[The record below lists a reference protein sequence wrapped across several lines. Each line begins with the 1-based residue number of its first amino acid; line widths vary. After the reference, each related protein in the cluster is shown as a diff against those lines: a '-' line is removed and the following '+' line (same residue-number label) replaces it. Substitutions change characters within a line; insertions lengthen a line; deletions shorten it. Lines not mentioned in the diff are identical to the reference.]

1 VPVSAP
7 SAVETI
13 CEARGGRVVRAMR
26 SLAAILATALQENAV
41 FAGTEDGTYAFPDGL
56 PAFDGIAAFCTLHEL
71 VAKSETSL
79 GERLA
84 GLPDS
89 NVVHH
94 TVPTAWD
101 RKGAVMRRVAGD
113 HSADRTEE
121 TEGLKM
127 FHGDEWALV
136 IPDPE
141 DPVTHVWAEGSTA
154 DESRAVAERYISL
167 IEEAL
172 D

>member
-1 VPVSAP
+1 
-7 SAVETI
+7 
-13 CEARGGRVVRAMR
+13 
-26 SLAAILATALQENAV
+26 
-41 FAGTEDGTYAFPDGL
+41 
-56 PAFDGIAAFCTLHEL
+56 
-71 VAKSETSL
+71 
-79 GERLA
+79 
-84 GLPDS
+84 
-89 NVVHH
+89 
-94 TVPTAWD
+94 
-101 RKGAVMRRVAGD
+101 MRRVAGD

-127 FHGDEWALV
+127 FHGSEWALV

-141 DPVTHVWAEGSTA
+141 DPVTHVWAEGSTV